1 MSRLRT
7 SLVGMGMAVSLAV
20 PPAVAQQAPDR
31 DKKDGERQIEESVR
45 ESIENIMRAIEGLID
60 SVPIY
65 EMPEIQKNGDILIR
79 RKKRTP
85 EPKPEPDEKTS
96 PNGDSSST

>member
-1 MSRLRT
+1 MALWQPGRT
-7 SLVGMGMAVSLAV
+7 AKRRRDGGLAF
-20 PPAVAQQAPDR
+20 AQQPPAPDR
-31 DKKDGERQIEESVR
+31 KDGERKIEESVR

-65 EMPEIQKNGDILIR
+65 EMPEIQENGDIIIR

-85 EPKPEPDEKTS
+85 EPEPDEPA

>member
-1 MSRLRT
+1 MSRLRKT
-7 SLVGMGMAVSLAV
+7 LAGVAVVISLAA
-20 PPAVAQQAPDR
+20 PPVFAQAPPDER
-31 DKKDGERQIEESVR
+31 DGGRDIEESVR

-65 EMPEIQKNGDILIR
+65 EMPEILENGDIIIR
-79 RKKRTP
+79 RKKRDPAP
-85 EPKPEPDEKTS
+85 EPGKPA